1 MKNVSEILQETRESK
16 NISIE
21 EVSKILKIKQTFIIA
36 LEKGEY
42 DKLPSQSTTKG
53 FIKIYAKYLG
63 INTENIIAMFRRE
76 CKVVEGH
83 QMKNKKN
90 KVRIPFILH
99 SKTFFTIL
107 TIIIILGVII
117 IYALHEYSI
126 YKTPPILTI
135 LSPSK
140 DSISTYNSSITIKG
154 KTQIGNNI
162 TINGAGISNLDTN
175 GDFSVNVGLQ
185 YGMNKIVIIAKNQ
198 LGIVNQRI
206 VDVDYLNKQAML
218 QKQEDTFSITIKA
231 IYSPT
236 FVEAQ
241 SQNNTLYKGIINT
254 NSSIKVTGVSSII
267 INTGEIQNI
276 EIYYHSK
283 SYIMNGNG
291 LGLILVKYKNGGI
304 TISKS

>member
-1 MKNVSEILQETRESK
+1 MRNVSEILQETRESK
-16 NISIE
+16 NISVE
-21 EVSKILKIKQTFIIA
+21 EVSKNLKIKKTFIIA

-83 QMKNKKN
+83 QMKHKKN
-90 KVRIPFILH
+90 SVKIPFVLH

-107 TIIIILGVII
+107 TIIIILGII
-117 IYALHEYSI
+117 IVYGIHEYSI
-126 YKTPPILTI
+126 YKTPPMLKI

-140 DSISTYNSSITIKG
+140 DSISTYNSNITIKG
-154 KTQIGNNI
+154 QTQIGNNI
-162 TINGAGISNLDTN
+162 TINGAGISNLNTS
-175 GDFSVNVGLQ
+175 GYFSVNVGLQ
-185 YGMNKIVIIAKNQ
+185 YGMNKILITAKNQ
-198 LGIVNQRI
+198 IGIINQKI
-206 VDVDYLNKQAML
+206 IDVDYLNEQAVL
-218 QKQEDTFSITIKA
+218 QKQADTFSITIKA
-231 IYSPT
+231 IYTPT

-241 SQNNTLYKGIINT
+241 SQNSTLYKGIINT

-276 EIYYHSK
+276 EIYYNSK

-291 LGLILVKYKNGGI
+291 LGIILIKYNNGAI
-304 TISKS
+304 TISKN